1 MTVYKKADIIRVSG
15 AEGVNE
21 GGEARLKCEAEGY
34 PTPTVYWT
42 RAEKDV
48 PIILKDRNGG
58 NKREGWYYM
67 HSSKSNTFAA
77 IFYDIH
83 NHTNNTCIPSSFEHL

>member
-1 MTVYKKADIIRVSG
+1 MTFLAFYDLIQFPYTSQNLKLVKFNFQIGFLTVYKKADIIRVSG

-58 NKREGWYYM
+58 NKREGVY
-67 HSSKSNTFAA
+67 
-77 IFYDIH
+77 
-83 NHTNNTCIPSSFEHL
+83 